1 MKKLQFV
8 FIVFLLL
15 HFTGCKSVVKD
26 TVIKKPVVEKSES
39 GVFFHKKVNGVWRWV
54 KNGNEKTDSKYVGE
68 IRNGIPNGQGTHT
81 TPKGN
86 KYEGEWKDGFFNGQG
101 TFTWSNGNKYLG
113 GWKGGLYNGQGTET
127 FSNGNKLVG
136 VFENGNPWNII
147 KYDKN
152 GNIKILASEING
164 VPLGFTDDVDV
175 GPDNM
180 IYFTEASEKFSVL
193 NYPTSMS
200 ASRADLWEHRPY
212 GKIIRYNP
220 FTKESTLLLYHSK
233 TRASS

>member
-15 HFTGCKSVVKD
+15 PFTGCKSVVKD
-26 TVIKKPVVEKSES
+26 TVIEKPVVEKSES

-86 KYEGEWKDGFFNGQG
+86 KYEGEWKDGKKDGKGIWINSKGNKYEGEWKDGIFNGQG
-101 TFTWSNGNKYLG
+101 TFTWSNGNKYVG

-152 GNIKILASEING
+152 GNIIEMIENG
-164 VPLGFTDDVDV
+164 VKQ
-175 GPDNM
+175 
-180 IYFTEASEKFSVL
+180 E
-193 NYPTSMS
+193 
-200 ASRADLWEHRPY
+200 
-212 GKIIRYNP
+212 
-220 FTKESTLLLYHSK
+220 
-233 TRASS
+233 